1 MDNNNINNNINNN
14 NNNNININN
23 NNIDNNN
30 NNNIDN
36 NNNNEKLFWKVFH
49 NKYLFKSI
57 LNCLS
62 YDFLPIVYEN
72 NEIINNQSIKPLY
85 SLHWLIFN
93 KYKKTIKH
101 KILNNHYLTINLVK
115 NKDIFKDLFLLFST
129 NKNKEYNFDDEDDDE
144 DEDNKF
150 EYYFNNSNSN
160 NDNPNN
166 SNNSNEIEIN
176 LKDKENEFYFKLFKN
191 NKILFNYFNLPSC
204 KYNRIDDLIRSGNF
218 KALKVYFKINKLVP
232 NKFEIDQSIKRG
244 EIRIGIWLLKWYQ
257 KVKGKPTINTFK
269 FLLQFDFTNLIDE
282 KPTLKLRQLSLIP
295 ILNSILP
302 NIPIPTKPNNLIS
315 VGENNNSKEL
325 NIKLSTISFLSKL
338 KSRLFNSTTGVI
350 NGIPSNKSENIG
362 DGNCPLSM
370 NHNVCWLLESCKTI
384 IYLNSFLNFKE
395 NQDQL
400 DHPLLLT
407 LKNEI
412 LYNIT
417 FTNQEKQ
424 IKILDFDAND
434 ERVFKLLQ
442 FYSKTE
448 PLNQA
453 FISYKYHSL
462 PFYFSNINSISIKN
476 NSLNLI
482 DYLIFSF
489 EIADFNLFKE
499 SFDLLL
505 KYPQLDPIKSLQPVK
520 VNLTLLYNKE
530 IQIFKFC
537 KNDKQRQILFIQ
549 QICDCI
555 NNYQSPYKI
564 HTVFFF
570 SIIVKFNNLELI
582 KLAFNLLP
590 KSKLMFE
597 YISSNKLN
605 SKSSSS
611 SSPSPSSS
619 SSSSTTDNNNSL
631 KTNSSPPLKIKKI
644 EKKTN
649 DYDDVEDNDNND
661 ENILIII
668 SKYIESIEV
677 LKFIYKRFKNIKQHW
692 KTDYWRQNGRMDLI
706 EAYENLV
713 PLDVKFTFSIS
724 YYSFSKNH
732 LEYLRYVLSKPERY
746 LIETTK
752 CDIAISI
759 DETTTPRE
767 IENIKFILN
776 NSGTIKYRI
785 CVWSNFT
792 ACYADLMFWIWSNR
806 KTDIFPTQGNEKKL
820 ISQGHTF
827 DLVNYV
833 IGLKSL
839 NSELLT
845 NKKITDFSG
854 FYSSPW
860 FDLIISNG
868 DLFMFNQIIEK
879 YFHATL
885 PSISN
890 KKINR
895 NNNDNLSL
903 VLDFIESTIQFG
915 NKEIIN
921 YLINNHPEFF
931 QSYKEIL
938 IRLVIDSNIFD
949 TFQYLIDLNII
960 NLKKFNINHNDL
972 SLLYNHNKN
981 STLSSN
987 ILEIDEV
994 EESGV
999 SDGDE
1004 IINQSINN
1012 QLINNHDFENDYYD
1026 NIEDSNNN
1034 NNNIDNDVSIN
1045 NYPPVDGVIFSPT
1058 DNENIDIASEN
1069 FEIFQD
1075 PLDQKI
1081 YQYLK
1086 YMF

>member
-1 MDNNNINNNINNN
+1 MKNYFGN
-14 NNNNININN
+14 
-23 NNIDNNN
+23 
-30 NNNIDN
+30 
-36 NNNNEKLFWKVFH
+36 
-49 NKYLFKSI
+49 
-57 LNCLS
+57 
-62 YDFLPIVYEN
+62 
-72 NEIINNQSIKPLY
+72 IKPLY

-115 NKDIFKDLFLLFST
+115 NKDIFKDLFFLFST
-129 NKNKEYNFDDEDDDE
+129 NKNKEYNFDDDEEDQ

-150 EYYFNNSNSN
+150 EYYFNNSNDN
-160 NDNPNN
+160 PNNPNDNPNN
-166 SNNSNEIEIN
+166 PNEIEIN
-176 LKDKENEFYFKLFKN
+176 LKDKENEFYLKLFKN
-191 NKILFNYFNLPSC
+191 NRILFNYFNLSSC
-204 KYNRIDDLIRSGNF
+204 QNNRIDDLIRSGNF
-218 KALKVYFKINKLVP
+218 KALKVYFKINKLIP
-232 NKFEIDQSIKRG
+232 NKFEIDKSIKRG
-244 EIRIGIWLLKWYQ
+244 EIRIAIWLLKRYQ
-257 KVKGKPTINTFK
+257 QVKGKPMINTFK
-269 FLLQFDFTNLIDE
+269 FLQQFDFTNLIDE

-302 NIPIPTKPNNLIS
+302 NITKTIKINNQINDIQ
-315 VGENNNSKEL
+315 NNNPKEL
-325 NIKLSTISFLSKL
+325 NIKLSTISFLSRL

-350 NGIPSNKSENIG
+350 NGIPSNKSENIS

-370 NHNVCWLLESCKTI
+370 NYNVCWLLESCKTI
-384 IYLNSFLNFKE
+384 IYLNSFLNFKD
-395 NQDQL
+395 NQEL
-400 DHPLLLT
+400 DPLLLIQQ
-407 LKNEI
+407 NEI
-412 LYNIT
+412 LSKIT

-424 IKILDFDAND
+424 IKIFDFDAKD

-453 FISYKYHSL
+453 FINYKYLSL

-482 DYLIFSF
+482 DYLIYSF

-499 SFDLLL
+499 SLDLLL

-520 VNLTLLYNKE
+520 LNLTQLYNKE
-530 IQIFKFC
+530 IQLFKFC
-537 KNDKQRQILFIQ
+537 KNDQERQHLFVH
-549 QICDCI
+549 QISNCI

-582 KLAFNLLP
+582 QLAFNILP

-605 SKSSSS
+605 SKSFSS
-611 SSPSPSSS
+611 SSS
-619 SSSSTTDNNNSL
+619 SSSSTNTTNNNNSS
-631 KTNSSPPLKIKKI
+631 KTNLSPPLKIKKI
-644 EKKTN
+644 EKKID

-677 LKFIYKRFKNIKQHW
+677 LKFIYKRFKDIKQHW

-746 LIETTK
+746 QIETTK

-759 DETTTPRE
+759 DETTTLRE

-792 ACYADLMFWIWSNR
+792 ACYADLMFWIWDNR

-839 NSELLT
+839 NSDLLT

-885 PSISN
+885 PSINN
-890 KKINR
+890 KKINK
-895 NNNDNLSL
+895 NNNDDLSL
-903 VLDFIESTIQFG
+903 VLEFIESTIQFG
-915 NKEIIN
+915 NKKIIN

-938 IRLVIDSNIFD
+938 IRLVIDSDIFD

-972 SLLYNHNKN
+972 NLLYNHNKK

-999 SDGDE
+999 SDDE

-1026 NIEDSNNN
+1026 NIDDDNNNNNN
-1034 NNNIDNDVSIN
+1034 NNNINNDASI
-1045 NYPPVDGVIFSPT
+1045 NYPPVNGIIFSPT

-1069 FEIFQD
+1069 PENLVIFED

-1086 YMF
+1086 YTF